1 MWKLY
6 SREDAGVAVVSTLE
20 CMRDAVDLTPH
31 HHAGMLGPVEYLDFE
46 KDDMTLPFGKR
57 ARPGF
62 LKRKSFEH
70 EKEVRAMLV
79 VEEHPEDP
87 KMIFS
92 REWLESLKEKMPRGI
107 NLNADLKRL
116 IQRIHVGP
124 LAPSWFVDLVQM
136 VADRRGLAHLVCK
149 SKLLGDP
156 VY

>member
-6 SREDAGVAVVSTLE
+6 SREDAGVAVVSTVE
-20 CMRDAVDLTPH
+20 CTRDAVDLTPH
-31 HHAGMLGPVEYLDFE
+31 HRAGMLGPVEYLDLE
-46 KDDMTLPFGKR
+46 RDDMTLPFGKR

-62 LKRKSFEH
+62 LKQKSFEH

-87 KMIFS
+87 NLISS
-92 REWLESLKEKMPRGI
+92 REWVESLKEKMPPGI
-107 NLNADLKRL
+107 NMKADLKRL

-124 LAPSWFVDLVQM
+124 LASSWFMELVQI
-136 VADRRGLAHLVCK
+136 VAGRRGLAHLVCK